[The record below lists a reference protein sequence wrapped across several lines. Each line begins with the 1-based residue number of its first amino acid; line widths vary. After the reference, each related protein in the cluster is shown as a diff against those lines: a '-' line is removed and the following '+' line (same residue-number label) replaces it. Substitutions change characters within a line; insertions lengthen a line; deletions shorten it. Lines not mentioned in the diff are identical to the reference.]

1 MIHYQLVCKAQHE
14 FDSWFRSSADF
25 DRQREQGL
33 LTCPTCGCQEVS
45 KALMAPNVSTSKQ
58 KCAPRPALQPQ
69 AAQKLA
75 QEKIQTLRAHLTEH
89 SEYVGDDFTS
99 VARDI
104 HYGDEPERGI
114 YGEASLKEI
123 KELNDEGIDVLPLPE
138 VLDDKN

>member
-33 LTCPTCGCQEVS
+33 LTCPICGCQEVS

-58 KCAPRPALQPQ
+58 KRAADPALQPQ
-69 AAQKLA
+69 AAEKLA
-75 QEKIQTLRAHLTEH
+75 QDKIQALRAHLTQH